1 MSSSDYDESVAA
13 IPEGEGVPFEEALG
27 SLIREAE
34 REGVDVAVPR
44 DFDAVESGA
53 WAVEIT
59 KVEFDRE
66 G

>member
-1 MSSSDYDESVAA
+1 MSSPDYDESMAVA
-13 IPEGEGVPFEEALG
+13 PECEGVPFEEALG

-44 DFDAVESGA
+44 DVDAVESGA

-59 KVEFDRE
+59 KVEFDRKE
-66 G
+66 